1 MSPVNY
7 FFKPL
12 ESVKADLER
21 HSEKERQLLAR
32 IKEVADSPEGSFE
45 RAALQAYAACLAQ
58 LLKSKAELAAKV
70 GKAPR
75 R

>member
-1 MSPVNY
+1 MSSMNY

-12 ESVKADLER
+12 KSVKADLER

-32 IKEVADSPEGSFE
+32 IKELSSAPEGSFE
-45 RAALQAYAACLAQ
+45 RSAAQVYSTCLAA

-70 GKAPR
+70 GKDPR